1 MMTCRELTDFLSDYV
16 SDELPAHVQREFE
29 FHLRLCR
36 DCKVFMVQFRE
47 TILAGRDAFAD
58 APGTAPM
65 PEELIR
71 AIMQTVIGT
80 RPPDGSS

>member
-16 SDELPAHVQREFE
+16 ADDLPDHIQREFE

-47 TILAGRDAFAD
+47 TVHAGQDAFAD
-58 APGTAPM
+58 APGAAPM
-65 PEELIR
+65 PEGLIR
-71 AIMQTVIGT
+71 AIMLAVTRT
-80 RPPDGSS
+80 RPPDGSL